1 MVRLAVLGGGRV
13 RHRGHGRHGRA
24 RGPGRHR
31 PRWLLVAFLGW
42 QLFWLPAVVVHDAG
56 ITLENPFRTIVVPWA
71 ALVHVDTRFALT
83 LVTAEKSYTSWAAPA
98 PGIWGGRHARPE
110 DLQGLPATTYGPGK
124 SVRPGDLK
132 TTDSGQAAQLVR
144 ARWQRPGGKRPL
156 AAGDAADTAGD
167 RDRTAGRRPAPSC
180 SCWRPATGRSPPAR
194 PATPG
199 TCAVRASYSPLGRSV
214 NAVTGVAA
222 GAGLPRCPGPSWR

>member
-1 MVRLAVLGGGRV
+1 MSSAPHPGKVEVFKARTNKWFAWLAWAVAAFGIV
-13 RHRGHGRHGRA
+13 VTA
-24 RGPGRHR
+24 ATAGPGAL
-31 PRWLLVAFLGW
+31 PGTAPLVLIAFLGW
-42 QLFWLPAVVVHDAG
+42 QLFWLPAVVVDDHG
-56 ITLENPFRTIVVPWA
+56 ISLENPFRSIVVPWA

-144 ARWQRPGGKRPL
+144 ARWDDLVESGRL
-156 AAGDAADTAGD
+156 AAGDAAT
-167 RDRTAGRRPAPSC
+167 
-180 SCWRPATGRSPPAR
+180 
-194 PATPG
+194 TP
-199 TCAVRASYSPLGRSV
+199 V
-214 NAVTGVAA
+214 AVTYRWKAA
-222 GAGLPRCPGPSWR
+222 GAVVLLLAASYWAIDAR